1 MHLKNLKSL
10 RDDMLKKGWVISSF
24 LFKYNK
30 YKYIV
35 LVHLFNNIRKKKSPY
50 ALVLLEFLEKN
61 NLDYNLQVE
70 ANSNGLL
77 IDAKELR
84 NYFRIKYSPNLGDIL
99 TQFTDELNKHTP
111 TVVTKKLSEE
121 QTQVMSFSLSKSDS
135 ENPNKKY
142 CFAVKRNP
150 KGYSRSDFNDNKT
163 RLLRPRLYKYFK
175 DDKTISFCFSDAI
188 ENKKTDSEII
198 AHFSKKSSN
207 LDS

>member
-30 YKYIV
+30 NEYIV
-35 LVHLFNNIRKKKSPY
+35 LVHLFNNMRKKKSPY

-111 TVVTKKLSEE
+111 TVVTEKLSEE

-188 ENKKTDSEII
+188 ENKQTDSEII

>member
-30 YKYIV
+30 NEYIV

-111 TVVTKKLSEE
+111 TVVTEKLSEE

-188 ENKKTDSEII
+188 ENKKTDS
-198 AHFSKKSSN
+198 
-207 LDS
+207 

>member
-1 MHLKNLKSL
+1 M
-10 RDDMLKKGWVISSF
+10 
-24 LFKYNK
+24 
-30 YKYIV
+30 
-35 LVHLFNNIRKKKSPY
+35 
-50 ALVLLEFLEKN
+50 
-61 NLDYNLQVE
+61 
-70 ANSNGLL
+70 
-77 IDAKELR
+77 
-84 NYFRIKYSPNLGDIL
+84 
-99 TQFTDELNKHTP
+99 
-111 TVVTKKLSEE
+111 VTEKLSEE

-188 ENKKTDSEII
+188 ENKKTDLEII

>member
-1 MHLKNLKSL
+1 M
-10 RDDMLKKGWVISSF
+10 
-24 LFKYNK
+24 
-30 YKYIV
+30 
-35 LVHLFNNIRKKKSPY
+35 RKKKSPY

-70 ANSNGLL
+70 ANSNSLL

-111 TVVTKKLSEE
+111 TVVTEKLSEE

-135 ENPNKKY
+135 ENLNKKY

-175 DDKTISFCFSDAI
+175 DDKTISFCFSDTI